1 MTSQEFK
8 ESADKPYGRDDIK
21 AYLSQPIDQVAE
33 NLGCDRPEDKIL
45 LRQVQDAVRTLDVA
59 EGQTDAATGWALKK
73 TAVVSLRD
81 VARKFETS
89 HQVTAAAMI
98 SQLADV
104 YYNRNGKPVQACG
117 APVPPK
123 FL

>member
-1 MTSQEFK
+1 MTSKEFK
-8 ESADKPYGRDDIK
+8 ESAGKPHARDDIK
-21 AYLSQPIDQVAE
+21 AYLSHPLDQVAE
-33 NLGCDRPEDKIL
+33 NLGCDSAEEKIV

-59 EGQTDAATGWALKK
+59 EEQADAATGWALKK

-81 VARKFETS
+81 AARKFEVS
-89 HQVTAAAMI
+89 NQVTAAAVI

-104 YYNRNGKPVQACG
+104 YYNRSGEPVQPHV